1 MKTVAEIRNTDDM
14 VSKKFWNHKSDRQIE
29 NIATTKE
36 ISDAFSMIS
45 NIQEGLAG
53 NFISAETAIEQMNH
67 VKKHLLNGMDAIDAD
82 NAPEDSY
89 RRDTMFIN
97 GFSCTCYV
105 D

>member
-1 MKTVAEIRNTDDM
+1 MKTVAEIRNTDF
-14 VSKKFWNHKSDRQIE
+14 FWNHKSDRQIT
-29 NIATTKE
+29 NFAITME

-67 VKKHLLNGMDAIDAD
+67 VKKHLLNGMDAIDGD
-82 NAPEDSY
+82 NAPGDSY

-97 GFSCTCYV
+97 GFRCSCQA

>member
-14 VSKKFWNHKSDRQIE
+14 TSKKFCEHKTDRQITA
-29 NIATTKE
+29 IATTKE

-67 VKKHLLNGMDAIDAD
+67 VKQHLLNGMDAIDGD
-82 NAPEDSY
+82 NAPQDSY

-97 GFSCTCYV
+97 GFMCSCN

>member
-14 VSKKFWNHKSDRQIE
+14 TSKKFWEHKTDRQITA
-29 NIATTKE
+29 IATTKE

-67 VKKHLLNGMDAIDAD
+67 VKQHLLNGMEGVD
-82 NAPEDSY
+82 PEHSY
-89 RRDTMFIN
+89 RRDTMFI
-97 GFSCTCYV
+97 GFMCSCT